1 MEVLILVQESSMKWQ
16 LVIRLQINVIEVF
29 WKLVAYYLLFET
41 LNTKVDYGNLDYV
54 FIAGRHN

>member
-1 MEVLILVQESSMKWQ
+1 MKWQ

-29 WKLVAYYLLFET
+29 WKLFAYYLLVET

-54 FIAGRHN
+54 LIVGRHN